1 MYRMFSVAPSNAA
14 TRCVLALL
22 MSLSLAGCG
31 YIVGSEFPSE
41 VRSVYVP
48 VFDSNLFR
56 RGVEF
61 QLTEAVQRE
70 IQMRTPYRLV
80 KEPQADTKLTGKLV
94 EYRKD
99 LLGETKFDDPRELQ
113 LSLVVEMRWE
123 DLRTGEILAEQLIPL
138 STDALL
144 LTSTAELAPE
154 VGHSLATSQ
163 QDAVDRLA
171 RQIVNAMEVLPSS
184 VE

>member
-1 MYRMFSVAPSNAA
+1 MKRNGSIASFNVASL
-14 TRCVLALL
+14 CGLLLL
-22 MSLSLAGCG
+22 MNLSLVGCG
-31 YIVGSEFPSE
+31 YIVGKEFPSE
-41 VRSVYVP
+41 VCSVYVP

-61 QLTEAVQRE
+61 QVTEAVQRE

-80 KEPQADTKLTGKLV
+80 KEANADTRLTGKLV

-99 LLGETKFDDPRELQ
+99 LLGESKYDDPRELQ
-113 LSLVVEMRWE
+113 LSLVVEVRWE

-144 LTSTAELAPE
+144 LTSMSEMAPE

-163 QDAVDRLA
+163 QDAVARLA
-171 RQIVNAMEVLPSS
+171 RQVVNAMESLPGIR
-184 VE
+184 E